1 MSQSIKLFFLK
12 QWKCDTWHKR
22 KTILLNNLFSEER
35 LLKAKQPWFT
45 KIVVNEDLLERAFIA
60 NECKSSLWPVSNES
74 SFTSKICIHL
84 IFTKYLMI
92 FDNSAYFEFLSW
104 PDDPLFSEER
114 LLKQPWFTKIAV
126 NEDLLERAFIANEYT
141 GSLWPVSNEPSFSLN
156 FFAFDLYKI
165 SDDIWQQCLF
175 WVLKLTRWPIR
186 WAE

>member
-1 MSQSIKLFFLK
+1 MFFLK

-114 LLKQPWFTKIAV
+114 LLKAKQPWFTKIVV
-126 NEDLLERAFIANEYT
+126 NEDLLERAFIANECT
-141 GSLWPVSNEPSFSLN
+141 GTGAACGLWVMNLLL
-156 FFAFDLYKI
+156 FDLFKNLMTFDNSAYFEFW
-165 SDDIWQQCLF
+165 SWPDDPLGELNKCWTL
-175 WVLKLTRWPIR
+175 
-186 WAE
+186 